1 MCKMAYHA
9 VTDIL
14 SAFCAFMYSTRI
26 NETVCT
32 LSPIV
37 Y

>member
-1 MCKMAYHA
+1 MCKMACHA

-14 SAFCAFMYSTRI
+14 SAFCAFLYKRI

-32 LSPIV
+32 LGPIA